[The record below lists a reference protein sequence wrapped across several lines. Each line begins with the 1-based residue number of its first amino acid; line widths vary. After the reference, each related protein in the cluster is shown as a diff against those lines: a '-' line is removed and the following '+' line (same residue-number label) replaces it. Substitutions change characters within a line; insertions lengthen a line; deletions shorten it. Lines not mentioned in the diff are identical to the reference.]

1 MTAAEPTAV
10 AFLLRQSL
18 GAAVAGAW
26 FSLKIAVILVP
37 AVVGYELL
45 APRPIFK
52 RWGAWLGPRLGR
64 LGMSPPCTLPLA
76 AGLFLGLTYGA
87 GFIIPI
93 SEERGLDPE
102 EIQSVGLFLV
112 NCHAV
117 IEDTLLFALIGA
129 RGPAEIGLRMAL
141 LAGLRLA
148 LAIGVTSA
156 RVRLRGGPAGRDG
169 ALRAGACAA
178 GSAVAA
184 EERRKI

>member
-1 MTAAEPTAV
+1 MTAGAAPVAV
-10 AFLLRQSL
+10 AIELLIREIF
-18 GAAVAGAW
+18 GAALAGAW
-26 FSLKIAVILVP
+26 FSLKIAAILVP
-37 AVVGYELL
+37 AVVLYELL

-52 RWGAWLGPRLGR
+52 RWGAWLGPRLSW

-87 GFIIPI
+87 GIIIPI
-93 SEERGLDPE
+93 SEERGLDAE

-129 RGPAEIGLRMAL
+129 RGPGEIVARMAL

-148 LAIGVTSA
+148 LAIGVTA
-156 RVRLRGGPAGRDG
+156 GRVRLRASRT
-169 ALRAGACAA
+169 A
-178 GSAVAA
+178 
-184 EERRKI
+184 